1 MSEFIGGEYVGDDI
15 EELVKQAGGGH
26 NRTAHSAISAPMQRS
41 TREIGKRGPLGFG
54 SYSLAAGA
62 TQAFTARVQRAFHS
76 DRLLV
81 TSSAIGI
88 LVTSLKIGDEEQVLG
103 GSVPAELYGVNALA
117 DVKPD
122 DFSPAPAGLDITI
135 TLSNPTAGTITGTMG
150 MKGYIKR

>member
-1 MSEFIGGEYVGDDI
+1 MPDFVGEDYVGDDI
-15 EELVKQAGGGH
+15 DDLVRQAGGG
-26 NRTAHSAISAPMQRS
+26 RTHRAVSVPMARS

-54 SYSLAAGA
+54 SYSLATGV

-88 LVTSLKIGDEEQVLG
+88 LITSVKIGDEEQVLG

-117 DVKPD
+117 DVKSD

-135 TLSNPTAGTITGTMG
+135 TLSNPTAGTITGTIG
-150 MKGYIKR
+150 MKGFIKR